1 MLPKIAT
8 PTFELNLPSTGE
20 KILYRPFLVKEEK
33 ALLFAKQSGERVDM
47 INAIKSVISSCV
59 LNEDFDIENI
69 TVFDMEY
76 LFIKIRA
83 MSVGNEIEF
92 TVQDSTDEQTYTFTL
107 NLDEVEVKF
116 PEDQKKEVL
125 LDDNLGIMMKYP
137 TMDLSEK
144 IAEMTDVVDVAF
156 ETIKNCIDY
165 VFDRETTYNW
175 DTSEPEEQD
184 EFLEHLSKSQYE
196 KLISFFQKIPKIEH
210 VFEYTN
216 SLGEP
221 KKVYFR
227 KIEDFFLL
235 G

>member
-59 LNEDFDIENI
+59 LNDDFDIEKI
-69 TVFDMEY
+69 TIFDMEY

-92 TVQDSTDEQTYTFTL
+92 TVKDSTDEQTYTFTL

-116 PEDQKKEVL
+116 PEEQKKEVL

-137 TMDLSEK
+137 TMNLSDK
-144 IAEMTDVVDVAF
+144 IAEKTDVLDVAF

-165 VFDRETTYNW
+165 VFDRETTYSW
-175 DTSEPEEQD
+175 DASTEEEKD
-184 EFLEHLSKSQYE
+184 EFLECLSKKQYE
-196 KLISFFQKIPKIEH
+196 MLTSFFQKIPKIEH
-210 VFEYTN
+210 VFEYQN
-216 SLGEP
+216 SLGED